1 MSELICKVTFRIET
15 RDLRVPGVSGVRLI
29 SGSAM
34 LDAVGLATLDGGNAN
49 TAEASTRPK
58 EEIMSRVVFGGC
70 CSSEP
75 LLIY

>member
-34 LDAVGLATLDGGNAN
+34 LDAVGLATLTVAML
-49 TAEASTRPK
+49 TTEASTTPK
-58 EEIMSRVVFGGC
+58 EENY
-70 CSSEP
+70 EP
-75 LLIY
+75 CRLWWVLLL